1 MPQPENQSDNL
12 APKGLNVLGAKTIE
26 GGEVEEIEGGE
37 IEEFA
42 DIEVKTRRVRE
53 ATARTIA
60 IALIWILGLSALIH
74 YTAVFVLEL
83 SDKPAGVEELNRFFN
98 VWLPVVSG
106 LVGSAT
112 TYYFTRDR
120 S

>member
-1 MPQPENQSDNL
+1 MPQPENQSDNP
-12 APKGLNVLGAKTIE
+12 APEDVDPQDVITIE
-26 GGEVEEIEGGE
+26 GGEV
-37 IEEFA
+37 EEFA

-74 YTAVFVLEL
+74 YIAMFVLVL
-83 SDKPAGVEELNRFFN
+83 NDKTTEVEELSRFFN
-98 VWLPVVSG
+98 AWLPVVSG